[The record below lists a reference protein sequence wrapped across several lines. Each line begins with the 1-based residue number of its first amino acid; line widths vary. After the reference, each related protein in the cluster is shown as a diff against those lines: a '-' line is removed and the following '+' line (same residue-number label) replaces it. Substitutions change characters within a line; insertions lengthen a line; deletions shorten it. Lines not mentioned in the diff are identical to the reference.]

1 MEKGRVSQE
10 VNAKFEALGD
20 EIPYDRQKIGR
31 VPMMLRSRYC
41 ALYGND
47 NNLTDYGECPY
58 DQVPFYFY
66 FSLFFIILFIY
77 FYLFIYFL
85 FYSIY
90 LFLSILLIIF
100 LFISFIILI
109 FIIIIIIIIIIILYL
124 NY

>member
-66 FSLFFIILFIY
+66 FSFI
-77 FYLFIYFL
+77 FYH
-85 FYSIY
+85 SIY
-90 LFLSILLIIF
+90 LFLFIYLFIFYFIPFIYFF
-100 LFISFIILI
+100 LF
-109 FIIIIIIIIIIILYL
+109 Y
-124 NY
+124 